1 MSSAASDVY
10 KRQLQSRCYNITVEF
25 WQKRWGE
32 QHSCMISAKA
42 FLEQRILKLKLP
54 GAGFLFAHEKK
65 K

>member
-1 MSSAASDVY
+1 
-10 KRQLQSRCYNITVEF
+10 
-25 WQKRWGE
+25 
-32 QHSCMISAKA
+32 MISAKA